1 MFMHWQITK
10 LVRKRLQSY
19 WAIRTVA
26 SRTRTRTRTRI
37 QRPSNPNPYRLAILL
52 AVWLVSR

>member
-1 MFMHWQITK
+1 MHWQITK

-26 SRTRTRTRTRI
+26 SRTRTHCPANT
-37 QRPSNPNPYRLAILL
+37 NPYRLAILL